1 MKLMVGITQEK
12 QVQALFLLW
21 SLKKK
26 LSKSLEFL
34 NINLKLNVKETQRP
48 TSNWTNSKTTG
59 KSKIVQALSLVET
72 FPNIKQQFEIDVDAT
87 QVTLISKNNLFFV
100 FQFFEKMSF
109 NTMFETVK
117 TIW

>member
-48 TSNWTNSKTTG
+48 TSN
-59 KSKIVQALSLVET
+59 
-72 FPNIKQQFEIDVDAT
+72 
-87 QVTLISKNNLFFV
+87 
-100 FQFFEKMSF
+100 
-109 NTMFETVK
+109 
-117 TIW
+117 